1 MGKAI
6 EAAASER
13 GHEIVARVDVGTS
26 DSITGPEVVSAD
38 VAIEFTTPGTAV
50 SNYRTL
56 LGEGVPV
63 VSGTTGWRDKAA
75 EVENLV
81 ASTPGARMFWASNY
95 SIGVNIF
102 FRMNRIL
109 ARVMDGLDAYTPS
122 VHEVHHVHKLDHPSG
137 TAVTIA
143 EDICG
148 SVSRLEG
155 WSEEYTPGKI
165 AVSHERIGETPGT
178 HRVTWDSETDII
190 RLEHESRSRKA
201 LALGAVLAAEW
212 LVKANPG
219 MYGMEDM
226 LDDVIGRTNLING

>member
-6 EAAASER
+6 EAAALER
-13 GHEIVARVDVGTS
+13 GHEIVARIDVDNL
-26 DSITGPEVVSAD
+26 DKLTGPEVKSAD
-38 VAIEFTTPGTAV
+38 VAIEFTTPATAV
-50 SNYRTL
+50 ANYKAL
-56 LGEGVPV
+56 LGAGVPV

-75 EVENLV
+75 EVEELV
-81 ASTPGARMFWASNY
+81 AATPGARMFWASNY

-102 FRMNRIL
+102 FRMNRVL
-109 ARVMDGLDAYTPS
+109 AKVMGRLGAYTPS
-122 VHEVHHVHKLDHPSG
+122 VHEVHHIHKLDHPSG

-143 EDICG
+143 EDIC
-148 SVSRLEG
+148 SNVERVDG

-178 HRVTWDSETDII
+178 HRVTWDSETDVI

-212 LVKANPG
+212 LNKANPG
-219 MYGMEDM
+219 MYGMEAM
-226 LDDVIGRTNLING
+226 LDEVIGQE

>member
-6 EAAASER
+6 EAAALER
-13 GHEIVARVDVGTS
+13 GHEIVARIDVDNY
-26 DSITGPEVVSAD
+26 DQLTGDEVKSAD
-38 VAIEFTTPGTAV
+38 VAIEFTTPATAV
-50 SNYRTL
+50 SNYKAL
-56 LGEGVPV
+56 LGAGVPV

-75 EVENLV
+75 EIEALV
-81 ASTPGARMFWASNY
+81 AATPGARMLWASNY

-102 FRMNRIL
+102 FRMNRVL
-109 ARVMDGLDAYTPS
+109 AKAMSRMGAYTPS
-122 VHEVHHVHKLDHPSG
+122 VHEVHHIHKLDHPSG

-143 EDICG
+143 EDICHNTG
-148 SVSRLEG
+148 IEG
-155 WSEEYTPGKI
+155 WTEEYTPGKI

-178 HRVTWDSETDII
+178 HRVTWDSETDVI

-212 LVKANPG
+212 LDNAAPG

-226 LDDVIGRTNLING
+226 LDEVIGRE